1 MPKVSVIIPAY
12 NHAAFVGCAIES
24 VLGQSFQDF
33 ELIVND
39 DASTDSTPEVIRS
52 IKDPRVLS
60 NLFSKNRGAS
70 WTVNAALRQARGQY
84 FAILNSD
91 DYFLPGKLDLQV
103 RFLDENPRI
112 AAVFGLPCFIDER
125 GEPLAD
131 DEHPF
136 SNWFETK
143 NQSREEWL
151 RRFFIIGN
159 QLCHP
164 TVMVR
169 RSCCDEVGAYDP
181 RLAQTP
187 DFDLWIRIC
196 SRHNI
201 HILPQPVTAYR
212 VFEGGR
218 NASAQTPLAIARTQ
232 WEFQYLLRRFLD
244 LADDELR
251 RIFSTEFAEL
261 DPEGSQA
268 PKVLLGRLSLKLGQ
282 WWPPYRSFGLDVLH
296 QELAS
301 GECAV
306 SYREYMRFTGACDV
320 FSHNLRI
327 ERGQLEERL
336 CREAEAREGL
346 VGEIE
351 ATRASARIEREQLEG
366 RLCREVE
373 AREELVRVIEAMRAS
388 ARIEREQLEVR
399 LCREGD
405 LRQDLIRTIEA
416 MRASTSWRTT
426 RPLRYVGDKLKPILY
441 SLCRHS

>member
-1 MPKVSVIIPAY
+1 MPAF
-12 NHAAFVGCAIES
+12 NHGAFVGCAIES
-24 VLGQSFQDF
+24 VLAQSFQDF

-39 DASTDSTPEVIRS
+39 DASTDNTPEVIRS

-70 WTVNAALRQARGQY
+70 WTVNEALKQARGQY

-103 RFLDENPRI
+103 RFLDEHPGI
-112 AAVFGLPCFIDER
+112 VAVFGWPCFIDER

-131 DEHPF
+131 DKL

-164 TVMVR
+164 TVMLR
-169 RSCCDEVGAYDP
+169 RSCLDEVGAYDP

-201 HILPQPVTAYR
+201 HVLPQPLTAYR
-212 VFEGGR
+212 VLEGGR
-218 NASAQTPLAIARTQ
+218 NASAQTPLSIARTQ
-232 WEFQYLLRRFLD
+232 WELQYLLRHFLH

-251 RIFSTEFAEL
+251 RVFSTEFAEL
-261 DPEGSQA
+261 DPDGSQA

-301 GECAV
+301 GECTI
-306 SYREYMRFTGACDV
+306 SYNEYMRFTGECDV
-320 FSHNLRI
+320 FGHNLRI

-336 CREAEAREGL
+336 CREAQAREGL
-346 VGEIE
+346 VREIE
-351 ATRASARIEREQLEG
+351 AIHASARTEREQLEE
-366 RLCREVE
+366 RLCRE
-373 AREELVRVIEAMRAS
+373 ADLRLQLIQTLEAMR
-388 ARIEREQLEVR
+388 
-399 LCREGD
+399 
-405 LRQDLIRTIEA
+405 T
-416 MRASTSWRTT
+416 STSWRTT
-426 RPLRYVGDKLKPILY
+426 RPLRYLGDKLKPIFY
-441 SLCRHS
+441 SRYRYS